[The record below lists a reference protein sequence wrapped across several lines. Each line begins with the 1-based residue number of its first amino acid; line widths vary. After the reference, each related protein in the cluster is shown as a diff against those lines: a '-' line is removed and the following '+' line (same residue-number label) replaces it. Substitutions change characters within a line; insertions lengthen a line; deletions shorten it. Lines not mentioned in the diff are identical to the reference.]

1 MAMEQVIKQ
10 LDVTHVKAI
19 DVYELEKMIAEK
31 QQFQLI
37 DCREPDEYEFCN
49 IGGELIPM
57 GEVLDNVDK
66 IRKDIPAIIMCRS
79 GRRSADIIVELQQQ
93 FGLTN
98 LYNLEGGI
106 LAWSREIDP
115 NVPQY

>member
-1 MAMEQVIKQ
+1 METILSTKKIESA
-10 LDVTHVKAI
+10 HVKAI
-19 DVYELEKMIAEK
+19 DVYELKRMMDK
-31 QQFQLI
+31 NQTFQLI

-57 GEVLDNVDK
+57 SEVVDNVEK
-66 IRKDIPAIIMCRS
+66 IRKNVPAIIMCRS

-98 LYNLEGGI
+98 LYNLDGGI

>member
-1 MAMEQVIKQ
+1 MTAIQELKNTET
-10 LDVTHVKAI
+10 THVKAV
-19 DVYELEKMIAEK
+19 DVYELKKMMDEK

-49 IGGELIPM
+49 IGAELIPM
-57 GEVLDNVDK
+57 GEVVDNVDK
-66 IRKDIPAIIMCRS
+66 IRKDVPAIIMCRS
-79 GRRSADIIVELQQQ
+79 GRRSGEIIIELQKQ

-115 NVPQY
+115 DIPQY

>member
-1 MAMEQVIKQ
+1 ME
-10 LDVTHVKAI
+10 VKSI
-19 DVYELEKMIAEK
+19 DVFTLKKMIDEK

-57 GEVLDNVDK
+57 GEVLDNVEK
-66 IRKDIPAIIMCRS
+66 IRKDVPVIVQCRS
-79 GRRSADIIVELQQQ
+79 GVRSARVIEALQDQHD
-93 FGLTN
+93 FKN

-106 LAWSREIDP
+106 LAWSDEIDSTIP
-115 NVPQY
+115 KY